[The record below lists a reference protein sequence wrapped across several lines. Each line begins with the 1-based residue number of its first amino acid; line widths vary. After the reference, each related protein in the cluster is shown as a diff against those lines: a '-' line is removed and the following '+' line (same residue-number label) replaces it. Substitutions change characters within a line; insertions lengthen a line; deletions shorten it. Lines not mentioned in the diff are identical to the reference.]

1 LFVSG
6 GLWDRRLKKG
16 WKGEVLMF
24 TPKKIVIAVVYG
36 DTLKEMRRRKWAIVK
51 ALKKTEEGRPHA

>member
-1 LFVSG
+1 
-6 GLWDRRLKKG
+6 
-16 WKGEVLMF
+16 MF